1 MVREVFGKLVN
12 SRRVNHFDKYSL
24 SSDFQYG
31 FRPSQVTAEILTIVF
46 DKTARISAKYQS
58 FQAIALDIFTVFDRA
73 WHALVPH
80 KLTALISS
88 FLSKRRL
95 SVVLD

>member
-12 SRRVNHFDKYSL
+12 SRRVNHFDKYGL
-24 SSDFQYG
+24 SSNFQYG
-31 FRPSQVTAEILTIVF
+31 FRSSQVTAEILTIAF
-46 DKTARISAKYQS
+46 DKTARISAKYRAA
-58 FQAIALDIFTVFDRA
+58 QAIALDIFKVFDRA
-73 WHALVPH
+73 WYALVPH

-88 FLSKRRL
+88 FLSKRCL

>member
-12 SRRVNHFDKYSL
+12 SRRVNHFDKYGL

-31 FRPSQVTAEILTIVF
+31 FRSSQVAAEILTIAF
-46 DKTARISAKYQS
+46 DKTARTSAKYRAA
-58 FQAIALDIFTVFDRA
+58 QAIAYDIFKVFDRA
-73 WHALVPH
+73 WYALVPH
-80 KLTALISS
+80 KLTAPISS
-88 FLSKRRL
+88 FLSKRCL